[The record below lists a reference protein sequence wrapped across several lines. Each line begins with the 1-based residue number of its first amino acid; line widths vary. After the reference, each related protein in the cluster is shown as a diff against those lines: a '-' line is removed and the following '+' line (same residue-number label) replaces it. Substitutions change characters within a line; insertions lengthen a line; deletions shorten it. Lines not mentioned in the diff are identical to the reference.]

1 MILNFYWP
9 LDGSGDELKGFGV
22 GKQLLFHRASPL
34 PRRPP
39 LPWAPLAMTFSL
51 SQWVGGGVDGNEQ
64 RERPEKG
71 LGGGLDESQGIPA
84 PAACTR
90 GPELPF
96 LRLLCKPKPVSFEMA
111 PGSHRPPVP
120 TPCPFLSLPSLL
132 MQVSREEKGVWEEP
146 RGF

>member
-1 MILNFYWP
+1 MSSRSLVRVNSSYSAGPPHFP
-9 LDGSGDELKGFGV
+9 GG
-22 GKQLLFHRASPL
+22 
-34 PRRPP
+34 PP

-64 RERPEKG
+64 RERPRRG
-71 LGGGLDESQGIPA
+71 WGGGLDESQGIPA

-111 PGSHRPPVP
+111 PGSHRPPMP
-120 TPCPFLSLPSLL
+120 TPCPVSPSPASPHRCLGKR
-132 MQVSREEKGVWEEP
+132 REFRKNPGAFKGAGV
-146 RGF
+146 GIHALYTA

>member
-1 MILNFYWP
+1 M
-9 LDGSGDELKGFGV
+9 
-22 GKQLLFHRASPL
+22 
-34 PRRPP
+34 
-39 LPWAPLAMTFSL
+39 
-51 SQWVGGGVDGNEQ
+51 
-64 RERPEKG
+64 
-71 LGGGLDESQGIPA
+71 DESQGIPA

-120 TPCPFLSLPSLL
+120 TPCPFLSLPSLP